1 MLFSVVY
8 YSHNKEEKAEMKTPL
23 AVHEEMLPA
32 LLATGWGV
40 EVASRPLVIPMGD
53 SAYSYRVEAVT
64 GERYYLK
71 VVDRRTGATRRLA
84 ASMRRFS
91 LPLQRYLAELELE
104 DIAAPLPL
112 PARGGSLAHEY
123 GGLFLALY
131 SFIEGKTLS
140 EAYPM
145 SAELVERIGRA
156 LGRLHAVQVP
166 EHLRRN
172 VAVDTHL
179 IAFDE
184 QLNADLE
191 AIANISERAVIWK
204 QQLPQ
209 QMVVCHGDP
218 WGGNM
223 IPADGR
229 LIFLDWESAV
239 MAPAERD
246 AFMYLSDPSRP
257 DFWAFTRGYQQTR
270 AQPVQWQPL
279 RLSYYAYRR
288 QLRNLA
294 HWLHKLLHER
304 LDMKQRANDLE
315 MIGFH
320 CLVRWEGIEQAATRL
335 LTANI
340 PTGLS
345 HRVLDSATRSGVSMI
360 SRQGGYTEA

>member
-1 MLFSVVY
+1 
-8 YSHNKEEKAEMKTPL
+8 MKTPL

-40 EVASRPLVIPMGD
+40 EVASRLLFIPMGD

-71 VVDRRTGATRRLA
+71 VVDRRTGAARRLA
-84 ASMRRFS
+84 ASVRRFS

-112 PARGGSLAHEY
+112 PARGGSPAHEY

-184 QLNADLE
+184 QLHADLE

-209 QMVVCHGDP
+209 QM
-218 WGGNM
+218 
-223 IPADGR
+223 
-229 LIFLDWESAV
+229 
-239 MAPAERD
+239 
-246 AFMYLSDPSRP
+246 
-257 DFWAFTRGYQQTR
+257 
-270 AQPVQWQPL
+270 
-279 RLSYYAYRR
+279 
-288 QLRNLA
+288 
-294 HWLHKLLHER
+294 
-304 LDMKQRANDLE
+304 
-315 MIGFH
+315 
-320 CLVRWEGIEQAATRL
+320 
-335 LTANI
+335 
-340 PTGLS
+340 
-345 HRVLDSATRSGVSMI
+345 GV
-360 SRQGGYTEA
+360 